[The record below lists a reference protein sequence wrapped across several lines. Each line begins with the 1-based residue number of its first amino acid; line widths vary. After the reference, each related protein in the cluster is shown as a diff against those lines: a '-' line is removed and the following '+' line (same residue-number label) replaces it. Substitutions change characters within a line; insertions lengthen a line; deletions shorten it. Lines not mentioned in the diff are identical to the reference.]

1 MKKLFNRSLLLTFSV
16 CLALVVALCGCGE
29 TGDVLS
35 STDASSNVSE
45 TSTEATSTQAQ
56 TSQQSETSKV
66 SSEVSKNQTSSAVSK
81 PSTSSKTASSKPV
94 TSSAPEKTPAQ
105 KIVGKW
111 RGSVDMAPLLAEQGI
126 AVEGEQIVSCD
137 VEYTAG
143 GVIYEVIDRTKLK
156 TTFTNIF
163 NKVLTDS
170 LAKDNMTKE
179 QFESQAKM
187 TFEEYLAQTV
197 QVSMDMVPQTVMST
211 YKFEGNE
218 LYVRDQ
224 DDTDF
229 VKTQYS
235 FSGENKLTIVEEG
248 VSITY
253 TRIA

>member
-1 MKKLFNRSLLLTFSV
+1 VKKLFSRSLVLTLVIS
-16 CLALVVALCGCGE
+16 LALVVALCGCGE
-29 TGDVLS
+29 TGDVS
-35 STDASSNVSE
+35 SSIDASSNVSE

-66 SSEVSKNQTSSAVSK
+66 SSAVSKNQTSSAVSK

-111 RGSVDMAPLLAEQGI
+111 RGSVDMASLLAEEGMI
-126 AVEGEQIVSCD
+126 VDGEQFVTCD

-143 GVIYEVIDRTKLK
+143 GVRYEVIDRISLK
-156 TTFTNIF
+156 TVYTNVF
-163 NKVLTDS
+163 NKALDDS
-170 LAKDNMTKE
+170 LAQQNLTRQE
-179 QFESQAKM
+179 FEAQLGK
-187 TFEEYLAQTV
+187 TCEEFMEENLKTA
-197 QVSMDMVPQTVMST
+197 MDLIPQTIISA
-211 YKFEGNE
+211 YKFEEND

-235 FSGENKLTIVEEG
+235 FSGENKLTITEDG

-253 TRIA
+253 TRIG